1 YLKSNDLYDKFEE
14 SPLVVIYDLDYE
26 LMANKSRNLAYYLSE
41 LCYFTG
47 NSLDME
53 DPQFAKMYASAL
65 VYSYTYL
72 FDKKA
77 NPTTDPFSAEFRFAL
92 FTYNRS
98 LAQLVRFAKK
108 NRKLTNVTDLSLP
121 LVRGTLQMLGAE
133 VETAWKPQN
142 FLQIEVAYDYRVKG
156 FSNH

>member
-1 YLKSNDLYDKFEE
+1 MKFYFWFLPILIFVLRCATYSTFSYSQFEQEKLVNLSGVSSNKLSLLTTRYLKSNDLYDKFEE

-72 FDKKA
+72 FDKRQILH
-77 NPTTDPFSAEFRFAL
+77 PIL
-92 FTYNRS
+92 F
-98 LAQLVRFAKK
+98 
-108 NRKLTNVTDLSLP
+108 
-121 LVRGTLQMLGAE
+121 
-133 VETAWKPQN
+133 PQN
-142 FLQIEVAYDYRVKG
+142 LDLLCLPTIVL
-156 FSNH
+156 